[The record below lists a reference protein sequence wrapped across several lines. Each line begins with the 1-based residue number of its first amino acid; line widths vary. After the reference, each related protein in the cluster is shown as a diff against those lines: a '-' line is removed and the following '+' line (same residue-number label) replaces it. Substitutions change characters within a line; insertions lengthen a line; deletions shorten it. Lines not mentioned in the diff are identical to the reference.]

1 MQYIAIKNNK
11 VILLLMIQTWETFS
25 NAIAHISK
33 CATSLPSLAATK
45 NVLKSA
51 SKTAM
56 ASATVS
62 IAVLKPSSHGLLD
75 TDIIIKT
82 AVLRL
87 NVIFR

>member
-1 MQYIAIKNNK
+1 
-11 VILLLMIQTWETFS
+11 
-25 NAIAHISK
+25 
-33 CATSLPSLAATK
+33 
-45 NVLKSA
+45 
-51 SKTAM
+51 M

-87 NVIFR
+87 NVIFRWTKDYKVLLQVMDLKTPFIFTECDTLVKY